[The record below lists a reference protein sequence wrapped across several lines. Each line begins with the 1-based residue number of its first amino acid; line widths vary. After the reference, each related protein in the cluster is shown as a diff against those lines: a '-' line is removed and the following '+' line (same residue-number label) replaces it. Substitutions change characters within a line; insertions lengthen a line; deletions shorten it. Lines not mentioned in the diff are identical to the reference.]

1 MDISE
6 SKSMANMTSQLQS
19 QIAITKT
26 DNDSDVHYHA
36 NYMHANFNEYDHSI
50 LSDIDPDIHHNNCG
64 NSKYYNEHSFNNVF
78 KKSNELSI
86 FHLNIR
92 SIPANFS
99 KLRAQLDTLHINFKI
114 FALSET
120 AINDHDTAFNIPGY
134 NVEQDF
140 RPKRKGGGVALFIA
154 NNLQYRIRADLQL
167 GENTNSIFV
176 EIDRTHLNSKYNT
189 IIGCIY
195 RPPSYSLKSF
205 NALLTSRLSILHN
218 EKKQL
223 YIAGDFNVNIDPLV
237 KNDINTQTFKNIF
250 SSNFLFP
257 LIDKPT
263 RVTCHS
269 ATIIDNIF
277 SNASDIANT
286 SRSGILRLSI
296 SDHYAVFCVNTSIN
310 VKANK
315 QTVTKRNYSQKS
327 ISKFTKSLTN
337 QSWISINILDVQ
349 SAFSW
354 FQRVIDLHFEEHFPK
369 QTFTMTYKT
378 RLPWLTE
385 KLRTQIKEKNAM
397 HTQVILNPSNTLLN
411 SEYKRLRNEL
421 TSSLRNCELQYYS
434 NKLELNKSDLKK
446 TWDVLRIILGKDTNN
461 SKRTLKLNIKGK
473 CVTDSM
479 EIANNFNT
487 FFVSIGSE
495 LAKDI
500 VSTANPMSY
509 IKNCNNSIVIP
520 PVTMIE
526 VRQTILSLKNSSA
539 GWDDLPALVAKQ
551 SIDSYIEPLTCLIN
565 RSFSDGIFPNELK
578 LARVVPI
585 FKSGDSTVLSNY
597 RPISIVSFFAKVFEK
612 LLYKYLLNFLD
623 DNNILYNYQFGFR
636 EKHSTQ
642 QAILAL
648 VEKITD
654 AWETG
659 DIIIGVFLDLKKA
672 FDTVPHDILLKKLH
686 AYGIRGKAL
695 ELLKSYLT
703 HRSQYVIY
711 DGKQSSTLPINCG
724 VPQGSILGPLLFII
738 TMNDIGNV
746 SRFLYSILY
755 ADDTCVL
762 LNGNDYAKLIKFLN
776 SQLEELSVW
785 LKANKLSL
793 NVQKTYYMVFHRAK
807 IKNDQQSNIVMNNV
821 CLQRTN
827 NLKYLGVVI
836 DHKLNW
842 THHIAYVKN
851 KISKGIGIM
860 YRARNCLTKNSLRKL
875 YFAYIYPYLIYC
887 IEIWG
892 ISPQTHLKPLLLL
905 QKKLVRIMTFSTY
918 YAHTDPLFKDMEIL
932 IIDRLVIHR
941 IGILMYKLN
950 SGHLP
955 KVLCNFFKKNNE
967 IHNYNTR
974 TKDMFRIS
982 HESQTFSSVGAKIWN
997 ALSIKIDV
1005 NVTLIK
1011 FKNSL
1016 KVYLLSNSLV
1026 INYPK

>member
-114 FALSET
+114 IALSET

-310 VKANK
+310 VKADK

-446 TWDVLRIILGKDTNN
+446 K
-461 SKRTLKLNIKGK
+461 
-473 CVTDSM
+473 
-479 EIANNFNT
+479 
-487 FFVSIGSE
+487 
-495 LAKDI
+495 
-500 VSTANPMSY
+500 
-509 IKNCNNSIVIP
+509 
-520 PVTMIE
+520 
-526 VRQTILSLKNSSA
+526 
-539 GWDDLPALVAKQ
+539 
-551 SIDSYIEPLTCLIN
+551 
-565 RSFSDGIFPNELK
+565 
-578 LARVVPI
+578 
-585 FKSGDSTVLSNY
+585 
-597 RPISIVSFFAKVFEK
+597 
-612 LLYKYLLNFLD
+612 
-623 DNNILYNYQFGFR
+623 
-636 EKHSTQ
+636 
-642 QAILAL
+642 
-648 VEKITD
+648 
-654 AWETG
+654 
-659 DIIIGVFLDLKKA
+659 
-672 FDTVPHDILLKKLH
+672 
-686 AYGIRGKAL
+686 
-695 ELLKSYLT
+695 
-703 HRSQYVIY
+703 
-711 DGKQSSTLPINCG
+711 
-724 VPQGSILGPLLFII
+724 
-738 TMNDIGNV
+738 
-746 SRFLYSILY
+746 
-755 ADDTCVL
+755 
-762 LNGNDYAKLIKFLN
+762 
-776 SQLEELSVW
+776 
-785 LKANKLSL
+785 
-793 NVQKTYYMVFHRAK
+793 
-807 IKNDQQSNIVMNNV
+807 
-821 CLQRTN
+821 
-827 NLKYLGVVI
+827 
-836 DHKLNW
+836 
-842 THHIAYVKN
+842 
-851 KISKGIGIM
+851 
-860 YRARNCLTKNSLRKL
+860 
-875 YFAYIYPYLIYC
+875 
-887 IEIWG
+887 
-892 ISPQTHLKPLLLL
+892 
-905 QKKLVRIMTFSTY
+905 
-918 YAHTDPLFKDMEIL
+918 
-932 IIDRLVIHR
+932 
-941 IGILMYKLN
+941 
-950 SGHLP
+950 
-955 KVLCNFFKKNNE
+955 
-967 IHNYNTR
+967 
-974 TKDMFRIS
+974 
-982 HESQTFSSVGAKIWN
+982 
-997 ALSIKIDV
+997 
-1005 NVTLIK
+1005 
-1011 FKNSL
+1011 
-1016 KVYLLSNSLV
+1016 
-1026 INYPK
+1026 